1 MEAIP
6 EFRRD
11 ILVSVRP
18 IYASKILHGQKTVE
32 LRRKF
37 PEVGATGALVL
48 IYSSSP
54 VSAVVGCA
62 RIKHVLKLPVS
73 RIWKEYGVA
82 TCISKH
88 EFDAYFAGLKHGF
101 AILFES
107 VKSLKRQLEAA
118 ELEEKFGILPPQS
131 YRYLTEECAALLSDE
146 RIQTSDRYKRRYR
159 ARRRSTR
166 SGAPRGTRSPQ

>member
-1 MEAIP
+1 MDAIP

-11 ILVSVRP
+11 ILVSVRS
-18 IYASKILHGQKTVE
+18 IYSSKILHGQKTVE

-37 PEVGATGALVL
+37 PEVGATGVLVL

-107 VKSLKRQLEAA
+107 VKSLKRQLEAV
-118 ELEEKFGILPPQS
+118 ELDVTYSLSPLVTFATFTGTIASSAFPQS
-131 YRYLTEECAALLSDE
+131 
-146 RIQTSDRYKRRYR
+146 
-159 ARRRSTR
+159 STR
-166 SGAPRGTRSPQ
+166 FSGNIVRAGLNYHFTFPAPVVAKY

>member
-1 MEAIP
+1 MDAIP

-37 PEVGATGALVL
+37 PEVGATGALIL

-82 TCISKH
+82 TQGLARWALPATHPPRLMKPPASRH
-88 EFDAYFAGLKHGF
+88 YAGR
-101 AILFES
+101 
-107 VKSLKRQLEAA
+107 KSEA
-118 ELEEKFGILPPQS
+118 
-131 YRYLTEECAALLSDE
+131 
-146 RIQTSDRYKRRYR
+146 
-159 ARRRSTR
+159 RSR
-166 SGAPRGTRSPQ
+166 PCR

>member
-11 ILVSVRP
+11 ILASVRP

-37 PEVGATGALVL
+37 PEVGATGALIL

-88 EFDAYFAGLKHGF
+88 EFDAYFVGLKRGF
-101 AILFES
+101 AILIES
-107 VKSLKRQLEAA
+107 VKSLKRQLEA
-118 ELEEKFGILPPQS
+118 IP
-131 YRYLTEECAALLSDE
+131 
-146 RIQTSDRYKRRYR
+146 
-159 ARRRSTR
+159 
-166 SGAPRGTRSPQ
+166 